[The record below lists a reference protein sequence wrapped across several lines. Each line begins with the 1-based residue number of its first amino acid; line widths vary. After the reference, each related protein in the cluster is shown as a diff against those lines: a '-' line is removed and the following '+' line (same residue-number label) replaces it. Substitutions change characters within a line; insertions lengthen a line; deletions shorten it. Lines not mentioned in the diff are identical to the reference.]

1 MESSLALEIE
11 SPITGR
17 EDTEVA
23 FARGASDN
31 RWSFCSSDKLR
42 GFV

>member
-23 FARGASDN
+23 FARGASD
-31 RWSFCSSDKLR
+31 KLMELL
-42 GFV
+42 FL